1 MSKPVVIKESDPYP
15 PVPSLEE
22 TLEFMRREHG
32 FSKYGLELAPKGW
45 WVERERRI
53 LIPKRLISY
62 ITKFHV
68 LIPSL
73 NLHIIHVRVRD
84 CILAHDGIE
93 DEKKSEHV
101 EFHPW
106 CPKER
111 FL

>member
-1 MSKPVVIKESDPYP
+1 MSESVVIKESDPYP
-15 PVPSLEE
+15 PAPSLEE

-32 FSKYGLELAPKGW
+32 FSKYGLELAPKAW

-62 ITKFHV
+62 VTKFHV

-84 CILAHDGIE
+84 FILAHGGVE
-93 DEKKSEHV
+93 DVKESEWV

-106 CPKER
+106 CEGR